1 MAGFAIDIGET
12 GSEYEQGVTAPS
24 ATSMDAAASGL
35 SMIGK
40 GLFGVMDAQA
50 KANQPPS
57 ESALNRQAY
66 GALSQALDDTKG
78 LDPLQQ
84 RARVNSALSAYTNQG
99 FELGKAE
106 TDLIM
111 AKTGINV
118 ESLTFNPQQAAINS
132 TVQKLQENP
141 AYLYGAEKTLR
152 ESGKPFTQDEL
163 VATAMADV
171 QKQEAAALYVN
182 NAKNVSIR
190 EFRESYLPQANVA
203 LEGVRKSAL
212 AGLFIETEGG
222 NVSPE
227 SIVQLR
233 TKFDIVKAMF
243 TKPELVPAEE
253 WQGLQ
258 SQIDTLGDLLTTLE
272 SYDENVLTRERI
284 EALEPISAALINQA
298 KELSQTD
305 PILAKA
311 LLDPKTDFSTYIS
324 SQLPTLTSTLK
335 NVDAK
340 ETVYTDIDVDVF
352 GLAKA
357 AREEEQARL
366 DSGEITVTELPP
378 ARNPVSM
385 PMDDLHDPDE
395 IAKAEE
401 LGDAQRQDGISFA
414 TTLRIRSTTPEG
426 MAKPEERD
434 NFLNGVGKATVNIT
448 TSPRII
454 DRDKMS
460 RIYNEDTYAKLKV
473 IKTYDP
479 EAASLAT
486 ERLKD
491 GLVAQFNAVTTAAS
505 GSLQDSNFKVVGV
518 GKVEFDFE
526 GAAAKAPFS
535 IDRNLEATLNSFSSK
550 RYNSVSEMIADRGR
564 KLTAFERGQINE
576 VGFDINAAYRD
587 YYKVLKQSNS
597 MKFYIDNLRKLGVD
611 TKTAEELLVK
621 PVADTRQGES
631 NLGTIKN
638 PFPIQWS
645 DNTDIDDKLFASL
658 DVGDYFTGPD
668 GSVMVKERN

>member
-1 MAGFAIDIGET
+1 MAGFAIDIGAA
-12 GSEYEQGVTAPS
+12 GSEYEQGVSAPS
-24 ATSMDAAASGL
+24 ATSTDAAASGL
-35 SMIGK
+35 AMIGK
-40 GLFGVMDAQA
+40 GLFGAMDAQA
-50 KANQPPS
+50 RANKPPS
-57 ESALNRQAY
+57 ESAVNRQLYA
-66 GALSQALDDTKG
+66 GLSQDLDNTKG

-84 RARVNSALSAYTNQG
+84 RTKVNAALSKFTNQG
-99 FELGKAE
+99 GELGKAE
-106 TDLIM
+106 TDLVM
-111 AKTGINV
+111 LKTGINV
-118 ESLTFNPQQAAINS
+118 ESLTFNPQQAAINAA
-132 TVQKLQENP
+132 VQKLQENP
-141 AYLYGAEKTLR
+141 AYLSEAEKTLKN
-152 ESGKPFTQDEL
+152 SGKPYTQDE
-163 VATAMADV
+163 VIATAMADV
-171 QKQEAAALYVN
+171 QKQEAAALYVA

-190 EFRESYLPQANVA
+190 EFRETYLPQANVA
-203 LEGVRKSAL
+203 LDGVRKSAL

-233 TKFDIVKAMF
+233 TKFDIVKAQF
-243 TKPELVPAEE
+243 TKPELVPADE

-258 SQIDTLGDLLTTLE
+258 AQIDTLDNLLTTLE
-272 SYDENVLTRERI
+272 SYDENVLTRERM

-298 KELSQTD
+298 KELSKTD

-311 LLDPKTDFSTYIS
+311 LLDPKTDFSTYIAS
-324 SQLPTLTSTLK
+324 KLSTLTKTLQ
-335 NVDAK
+335 NVSAE

-357 AREEEQARL
+357 ARDEEQARL
-366 DSGEITVTELPP
+366 DRGEIIVTELPP
-378 ARNPVSM
+378 ARNLVSM
-385 PMDDLHDPDE
+385 QVDDLHDPDE
-395 IAKAEE
+395 IVKAEE
-401 LGDAQRQDGISFA
+401 LSDADRKNGLDFA
-414 TTLRIRSTTPEG
+414 TTMRIRSTTPEG
-426 MAKPEERD
+426 IAKPEERE
-434 NFLNGVGKATVNIT
+434 NFLNGIGKATVNIS

-454 DRDKMS
+454 DRGTMS
-460 RIYNEDTYAKLKV
+460 SIYNEDTYAKLKV
-473 IKTYDP
+473 AKTYDP

-505 GSLQDSNFKVVGV
+505 GSLQGSNFKIVGV

-526 GAAAKAPFS
+526 GAAEKAPFN

-564 KLTAFERGQINE
+564 KLTAFERGQINA

-611 TKTAEELLVK
+611 TKQAEELLVK
-621 PVADTRQGES
+621 PITQTREDGA
-631 NLGTIKN
+631 NLGTLKN

-645 DNTDIDDKLFASL
+645 DDTDIDDKLFASL

-668 GSVMVKERN
+668 GSIMVKERN

>member
-1 MAGFAIDIGET
+1 MAGFAIDIGAA

-24 ATSMDAAASGL
+24 ATSTDAAASGL
-35 SMIGK
+35 AMIGK

-50 KANQPPS
+50 KANKPPS

-66 GALSQALDDTKG
+66 GVLSKSLDDTKG

-84 RARVNSALSAYTNQG
+84 RVKVNAALSTYTNQG

-106 TDLIM
+106 SDLIM

-118 ESLTFNPQQAAINS
+118 ESLTFNPQQSAINS
-132 TVQKLQENP
+132 TVQKLNENP
-141 AYLYGAEKTLR
+141 TYIYEAEKNLKA
-152 ESGKPFTQDEL
+152 SGKPYTQDKVL
-163 VATAMADV
+163 ATAMAEV
-171 QKQEAAALYVN
+171 QKQEAAALYVA

-203 LEGVRKSAL
+203 LDGVRKSAL

-227 SIVQLR
+227 SVVQLR
-233 TKFDIVKAMF
+233 TKFDIVKSTF

-258 SQIDTLGDLLTTLE
+258 SQIDTLDSLLTTLE
-272 SYDENVLTRERI
+272 SYDENVLTRERM
-284 EALEPISAALINQA
+284 EALEPISSALINQA

-311 LLDPKTDFSTYIS
+311 LLDPKTDFSTYVANN
-324 SQLPTLTSTLK
+324 LPALNKTLQSVK
-335 NVDAK
+335 A
-340 ETVYTDIDVDVF
+340 EEMVYTDLDVDVF

-357 AREEEQARL
+357 ARDEEQARL

-401 LGDAQRQDGISFA
+401 LDDTQRQDGIFFA
-414 TTLRIRSTTPEG
+414 TTLRIRATTPEG
-426 MAKPEERD
+426 MAKPEQRD

-448 TSPRII
+448 TSPRIV

-460 RIYNEDTYAKLKV
+460 RIYNDDTYAKLKV

-479 EAASLAT
+479 DAASLAT

-491 GLVAQFNAVTTAAS
+491 GLVSQFNAVSTAAS
-505 GSLQDSNFKVVGV
+505 GSLQNSNFKIVGV

-526 GAAAKAPFS
+526 GAAEKAPFK
-535 IDRNLEATLNSFSSK
+535 IDRNLEATLTSFSSK

-564 KLTAFERGQINE
+564 KLTAFERGQINA

-611 TKTAEELLVK
+611 TKKAEELLVK
-621 PVADTRQGES
+621 PITQTREGEA
-631 NLGTIKN
+631 NLGTLKN

-645 DNTDIDDKLFASL
+645 DDTDIDDKLFASL

>member
-1 MAGFAIDIGET
+1 MAGFAIDIGAA

-24 ATSMDAAASGL
+24 ANSTDAASSGL
-35 SMIGK
+35 AMIGK
-40 GLFGVMDAQA
+40 GLFDVMDAQA
-50 KANQPPS
+50 RANQPPS
-57 ESALNRQAY
+57 ESAVNR
-66 GALSQALDDTKG
+66 ALYAGLSKDLDETKG
-78 LDPLQQ
+78 LTPLQQ
-84 RARVNSALSAYTNQG
+84 RTKINSALSTFTNQG
-99 FELGKAE
+99 GELDKAV
-106 TDLIM
+106 TDLVKL
-111 AKTGINV
+111 KTGVNV
-118 ESLTFNPQQAAINS
+118 ESLTFNPQQAAIDA
-132 TVQKLQENP
+132 TVTKIQGNP
-141 AYLYGAEKTLR
+141 AYLYIAEQSLKD
-152 ESGKPFTQDEL
+152 SGKPYTQDEVL
-163 VATAMADV
+163 ATAMSEI
-171 QKQEAAALYVN
+171 QKQEAAALYVA
-182 NAKNVSIR
+182 NAKNVNIR

-203 LEGVRKSAL
+203 LDGVRKSAL

-233 TKFDIVKAMF
+233 TKFDIVKAQF

-258 SQIDTLGDLLTTLE
+258 SQIDTLDTLLTTLE
-272 SYDENVLTRERI
+272 SYDENVLTRERM

-298 KELSQTD
+298 KELSETD

-311 LLDPKTDFSTYIS
+311 LLDPKTNFSDYIARN
-324 SQLPTLTSTLK
+324 LPELTKTLQKVS
-335 NVDAK
+335 AE

-357 AREEEQARL
+357 ARDEEQARL

-378 ARNPVSM
+378 ARNPVTM
-385 PMDDLHDPDE
+385 PVDDLHDPDE

-401 LGDAQRQDGISFA
+401 LSDTQRQDGIFFA

-426 MAKPEERD
+426 IAKPEERE
-434 NFLNGVGKATVNIT
+434 NFLNGIGKATVNIS

-460 RIYNEDTYAKLKV
+460 RIYNDDTYAKLKV
-473 IKTYDP
+473 VKTYDP
-479 EAASLAT
+479 DAASLAT
-486 ERLKD
+486 ERLKN
-491 GLVAQFNAVTTAAS
+491 GLLSQFNAVATAAS
-505 GSLQDSNFKVVGV
+505 GSLQGSNFKIVGV

-526 GAAAKAPFS
+526 GAAEKAPFRV
-535 IDRNLEATLNSFSSK
+535 DRNLEATLNSFSSK

-564 KLTAFERGQINE
+564 KLTAFERGQINA

-587 YYKVLKQSNS
+587 YYKVLKQSSS

-611 TKTAEELLVK
+611 TKQAEELLVK
-621 PVADTRQGES
+621 PISQTREGEA
-631 NLGTIKN
+631 NLGTFKN

-645 DNTDIDDKLFASL
+645 DDTDVDDKLFASL

-668 GSVMVKERN
+668 GSVMVKERK